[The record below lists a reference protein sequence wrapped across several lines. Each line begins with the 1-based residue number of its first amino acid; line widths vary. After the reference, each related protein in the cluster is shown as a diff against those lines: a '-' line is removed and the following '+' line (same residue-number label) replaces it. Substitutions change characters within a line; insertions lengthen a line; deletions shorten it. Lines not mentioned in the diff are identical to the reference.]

1 MAGGEQH
8 RATRVRQ
15 FKDLMLG
22 KGESA
27 EECERDSKGQGRLVP
42 PEASSPLNSHT
53 HMTGEGMGGGAP

>member
-1 MAGGEQH
+1 M
-8 RATRVRQ
+8 TR

-42 PEASSPLNSHT
+42 SEASSPLNSHNP
-53 HMTGEGMGGGAP
+53 HDRREGMGGKGGGQAP